1 MPQPQTE
8 TNLIQRLR
16 SNAATARN
24 IANRANDCANDYSCG
39 HAVGGTRLA
48 DDCLEAA
55 DEIDRLRA
63 EPARREET
71 EKKAIDDAIELIE
84 EQDDDPAD
92 PLLVKLHAIL
102 SAPSLPIQSRS
113 ALSTSTPSSA
123 GGRG

>member
-1 MPQPQTE
+1 MSEQDE
-8 TNLIQRLR
+8 LIQLR
-16 SNAATARN
+16 AENQ
-24 IANRANDCANDYSCG
+24 
-39 HAVGGTRLA
+39 
-48 DDCLEAA
+48 
-55 DEIDRLRA
+55 RLRA

-113 ALSTSTPSSA
+113 VPSTPSSA